1 MKQLKSRKALVPIML
16 LGVLAFTL
24 IYLLWSAASDV
35 FLPANPATN
44 RTVSVTVA
52 PGESTTQLANQLQQ
66 KGLIKSALAFR
77 VWARLKGLD
86 RQLQPGVY
94 SKLSPGMSVT
104 QIIDVLQT
112 AHPDAVEVTI
122 IDGWRL
128 EQIAQK
134 LSEAG
139 LPMFK
144 EADFLRYTKNPTQF
158 PDASKFPILQSIPAG
173 QSMEGLLFP
182 DTYDISVN
190 ATAVDV
196 IDKLLQ
202 ATTDVVNTH
211 NLANLAQQHQMT
223 LYQVFILASLAERE
237 VRFNQ
242 DLPGVASVYWNRI
255 YRPNAETVGLLDSD
269 PSVQYARDTDNPPAT
284 YWAPLD
290 DSGANI
296 DPDSPWNTYT
306 HTGWP
311 PTPICSPS
319 LASLLAAANPPQTD
333 YYFFLAKKDGH
344 NVYEATFA
352 QFQADEQRYLQ

>member
-1 MKQLKSRKALVPIML
+1 MKQHKSRKALVSIVL

-24 IYLLWSAASDV
+24 IYFLWSAVSDV
-35 FLPANPATN
+35 FLAANPATN
-44 RTVSVTVA
+44 RTVSITVA
-52 PGESTTQLANQLQQ
+52 PGETTTQIADQLQQ

-77 VWARLKGLD
+77 VWARFKGLD

-94 SKLSPGMSVT
+94 SKLSPGMPVT
-104 QIIDVLQT
+104 QIVDVLQNT
-112 AHPDAVEVTI
+112 HPDAVQVTI

-134 LSEAG
+134 LSEAK

-144 EADFLRYTKNPTQF
+144 EADFLRYAKNPTQL

-190 ATAVDV
+190 ATATDV
-196 IDKLLQ
+196 IDKMLQ
-202 ATTDVVNTH
+202 ATTDVIKTH
-211 NLANLAQQHQMT
+211 NLDGLAQQHQMT
-223 LYQVFILASLAERE
+223 LYQVFILASLSERE

-255 YRPNAETVGLLDSD
+255 YRPNAETVGFLNSD
-269 PSVQYARDTDNPPAT
+269 PSVEYARDTDNPPDA
-284 YWAPLD
+284 YWTNLNDA
-290 DSGANI
+290 GENI
-296 DPDSPWNTYT
+296 SPNNPFNTYT

-319 LASLLAAANPPQTD
+319 LASLLAAASPPQTD
-333 YYFFLAKKDGH
+333 NYYFLGKKDGH
-344 NVYEATFA
+344 VVFEQTFA
-352 QFQADEQRYLQ
+352 QFQVDVQRYLQ

>member
-1 MKQLKSRKALVPIML
+1 MKQRKSRKVLISTVL

-24 IYLLWSAASDV
+24 IYFLWSAVSDV
-35 FLPANPATN
+35 FLPANPAVS
-44 RTVSVTVA
+44 RTVSITVA
-52 PGESTTQLANQLQQ
+52 PGETITQIADQLQQ

-77 VWARLKGLD
+77 VWARFKGLD
-86 RQLQPGVY
+86 KQLQPGVY
-94 SKLSPGMSVT
+94 SKLSSGMPVT
-104 QIIDVLQT
+104 QIVDVLQNT
-112 AHPDAVEVTI
+112 HPDAVQVTI

-144 EADFLRYTKNPTQF
+144 EADFLRYAKNPTQF
-158 PDASKFPILQSIPAG
+158 PDASRFPILRSIPAG

-190 ATAVDV
+190 ATATDV
-196 IDKLLQ
+196 IDNMLQ
-202 ATTDVVNTH
+202 ATTDVINTH
-211 NLANLAQQHQMT
+211 NLASIAQQHQMT
-223 LYQVFILASLAERE
+223 LYQVFILASLSERE

-242 DLPGVASVYWNRI
+242 DLPGVASVYWNRV

-269 PSVQYARDTDNPPAT
+269 PTVQYARDTNNPPAT
-284 YWAPLD
+284 YWTPLND
-290 DSGANI
+290 VGGNI
-296 DPDSPWNTYT
+296 APDSPWNTYT

-311 PTPICSPS
+311 LTPICSPS

-333 YYFFLAKKDGH
+333 NYYFLAKKDGH
-344 NVYEATFA
+344 NVYEQTFA
-352 QFQADEQRYLQ
+352 QFQADEQKYLQ